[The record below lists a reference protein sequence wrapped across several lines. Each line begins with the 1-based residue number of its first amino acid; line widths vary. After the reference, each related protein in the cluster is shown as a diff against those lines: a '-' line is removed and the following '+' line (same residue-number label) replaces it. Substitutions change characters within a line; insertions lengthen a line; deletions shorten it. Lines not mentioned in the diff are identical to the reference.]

1 MNLSSKLL
9 RICTGVQAAAII
21 AISMPVSTS
30 YAAAPDPNW
39 HVVKTQY
46 KTDDYV
52 IAGYEAKDFGISAN
66 GRTDVTEKIQT
77 ALDEL
82 YKIGGGTLFL
92 PAGRYVVKGTLK
104 IPQGVILAGDWQ
116 SPDENNGK
124 AAGTILMAYS
134 GRGENDINDNYDS
147 ETENMPFITLEPNAS
162 IKGINI
168 WYPEQAPDN
177 IVPYPTTIRMY
188 APVKHGARTARE

>member
-66 GRTDVTEKIQT
+66 GRTDVKSRPLLTNYTKSE
-77 ALDEL
+77 A
-82 YKIGGGTLFL
+82 
-92 PAGRYVVKGTLK
+92 ARYFYL
-104 IPQGVILAGDWQ
+104 QDAML
-116 SPDENNGK
+116 
-124 AAGTILMAYS
+124 
-134 GRGENDINDNYDS
+134 
-147 ETENMPFITLEPNAS
+147 
-162 IKGINI
+162 
-168 WYPEQAPDN
+168 
-177 IVPYPTTIRMY
+177 
-188 APVKHGARTARE
+188 

>member
-52 IAGYEAKDFGISAN
+52 MKPRILEFPL
-66 GRTDVTEKIQT
+66 T
-77 ALDEL
+77 AEL
-82 YKIGGGTLFL
+82 
-92 PAGRYVVKGTLK
+92 
-104 IPQGVILAGDWQ
+104 
-116 SPDENNGK
+116 
-124 AAGTILMAYS
+124 M
-134 GRGENDINDNYDS
+134 
-147 ETENMPFITLEPNAS
+147 
-162 IKGINI
+162 
-168 WYPEQAPDN
+168 
-177 IVPYPTTIRMY
+177 
-188 APVKHGARTARE
+188 